1 MSKQIM
7 KKFLENSMPEDPLD
21 CMVEL
26 QDNERCD
33 PTKIRDGSL
42 LFRPSRLVVLNTEKS
57 LVRIQELHE
66 NNQEHS
72 DWNVSQDLIA
82 IQCWT
87 ADQYTD
93 VKKVSKPE
101 MEEIVGD
108 VRDCVCKV
116 VFTKMPNANEMA
128 LFLREGSQ
136 LIESLE
142 TTEEEKVK
150 YYKKLFECSQKGE
163 YRIMRGY
170 ITKIEDNGMV
180 QFLDADL
187 EAKGEV
193 SACRSFYMKNIAE
206 LTVRLV
212 KYVVK

>member
-1 MSKQIM
+1 MSKQVM
-7 KKFLENSMPEDPLD
+7 KKFFENSMPEDQLD

-26 QDNERCD
+26 ADDERCD

-42 LFRPSRLVVLNTEKS
+42 LYRPSRLVVSNAKKS
-57 LVRIQELHE
+57 MVRIQELSE
-66 NNQEHS
+66 DNSE
-72 DWNVSQDLIA
+72 WNVSQDLIA
-82 IQCWT
+82 VQCWT

-101 MEEIVGD
+101 MEEIIGD

-136 LIESLE
+136 LIENLE

-170 ITKIEDNGMV
+170 ITKIEESGMV

>member
-1 MSKQIM
+1 MSKQVM
-7 KKFLENSMPEDPLD
+7 KKFFENSMPEDKLD

-26 QDNERCD
+26 ADDERCD

-42 LFRPSRLVVLNTEKS
+42 LYRPSRLVVSNAKKS
-57 LVRIQELHE
+57 MVRIQELSE
-66 NNQEHS
+66 DNSE
-72 DWNVSQDLIA
+72 WNVSQDLIA
-82 IQCWT
+82 VQCWT

-101 MEEIVGD
+101 MEEIIGD

-136 LIESLE
+136 LIENLE

-170 ITKIEDNGMV
+170 ITKIEESGMV

>member
-1 MSKQIM
+1 MSKQVM
-7 KKFLENSMPEDPLD
+7 KKFFENSMPEDPLD

-26 QDNERCD
+26 ADDERCD

-42 LFRPSRLVVLNTEKS
+42 LYRPSRLVVSNAKKS
-57 LVRIQELHE
+57 MVRIQELSE
-66 NNQEHS
+66 DNS

-82 IQCWT
+82 VQCWT

-101 MEEIVGD
+101 MEEMIGD

-150 YYKKLFECSQKGE
+150 FYKKLFECSQKGE

-170 ITKIEDNGMV
+170 ITKIEESGMV

-193 SACRSFYMKNIAE
+193 SACRSFYMKNITA
-206 LTVRLV
+206 LTLRLV

>member
-1 MSKQIM
+1 MSKQVM
-7 KKFLENSMPEDPLD
+7 KKFFENSMPEDPLD

-26 QDNERCD
+26 ADDERCD

-42 LFRPSRLVVLNTEKS
+42 LYRPSRLVVSNAKKS
-57 LVRIQELHE
+57 MVRIQELSE
-66 NNQEHS
+66 INIDNSE
-72 DWNVSQDLIA
+72 WNVSQDLIA
-82 IQCWT
+82 VQCWT

-93 VKKVSKPE
+93 VKKVSKAE

-170 ITKIEDNGMV
+170 ITKIEDNGMI

-193 SACRSFYMKNIAE
+193 SACRSFYIKNIAE
-206 LTVRLV
+206 LTLRLV

>member
-1 MSKQIM
+1 MSKQVM
-7 KKFLENSMPEDPLD
+7 KKFFENSMPEDPLD

-26 QDNERCD
+26 ADDERCD

-42 LFRPSRLVVLNTEKS
+42 LYRPSRLVVSNAKKS
-57 LVRIQELHE
+57 MVRIQELSE
-66 NNQEHS
+66 DNSE
-72 DWNVSQDLIA
+72 WNVSENLIA

-101 MEEIVGD
+101 MEEIIGD

-150 YYKKLFECSQKGE
+150 FYKKLFECSQKGE

-193 SACRSFYMKNIAE
+193 SACRSFYIKNIAE
-206 LTVRLV
+206 LTLRLV

>member
-1 MSKQIM
+1 MSKQVM
-7 KKFLENSMPEDPLD
+7 KKFFENSMPEDLLD

-26 QDNERCD
+26 ADDERCD

-42 LFRPSRLVVLNTEKS
+42 LYRPSRLVVSNAKKS
-57 LVRIQELHE
+57 MVRIQELSE
-66 NNQEHS
+66 EHS

-82 IQCWT
+82 VQCWT

-101 MEEIVGD
+101 MEEIIGD

-170 ITKIEDNGMV
+170 ITKIEESGMV

-193 SACRSFYMKNIAE
+193 SACRSFYMKNIVE

>member
-101 MEEIVGD
+101 M
-108 VRDCVCKV
+108 
-116 VFTKMPNANEMA
+116 FA
-128 LFLREGSQ
+128 
-136 LIESLE
+136 
-142 TTEEEKVK
+142 
-150 YYKKLFECSQKGE
+150 
-163 YRIMRGY
+163 
-170 ITKIEDNGMV
+170 
-180 QFLDADL
+180 
-187 EAKGEV
+187 
-193 SACRSFYMKNIAE
+193 
-206 LTVRLV
+206 
-212 KYVVK
+212 

>member
-1 MSKQIM
+1 MSKQVM
-7 KKFLENSMPEDPLD
+7 KKFFENSMPEDPLD

-26 QDNERCD
+26 ADDERCD

-42 LFRPSRLVVLNTEKS
+42 LYRPSRLVVSNAKKS
-57 LVRIQELHE
+57 MVRIQELSE
-66 NNQEHS
+66 DNSE
-72 DWNVSQDLIA
+72 WNVSENLIA

-101 MEEIVGD
+101 MEEIIGD

-187 EAKGEV
+187 EAKGDV
-193 SACRSFYMKNIAE
+193 SACRSFYIKNIVE
-206 LTVRLV
+206 LTMRLV

>member
-1 MSKQIM
+1 MSKQVM
-7 KKFLENSMPEDPLD
+7 KKFFENSMPEDPLD

-26 QDNERCD
+26 ADDERCD

-42 LFRPSRLVVLNTEKS
+42 LYRPSRLVVSNAKKS
-57 LVRIQELHE
+57 MVRIQELSE
-66 NNQEHS
+66 DNSE
-72 DWNVSQDLIA
+72 WNVSENLIA

-101 MEEIVGD
+101 MEEIIGD

-128 LFLREGSQ
+128 VFLREGSQ

-170 ITKIEDNGMV
+170 ITKIEDNGMI

-193 SACRSFYMKNIAE
+193 SACRSFYIKNIAE
-206 LTVRLV
+206 LTLRLV

>member
-1 MSKQIM
+1 MSKQVM
-7 KKFLENSMPEDPLD
+7 KKFFENSMPEDPLD

-26 QDNERCD
+26 ADDERCD

-42 LFRPSRLVVLNTEKS
+42 LYRPSRLVVSNAKKS
-57 LVRIQELHE
+57 MVRIQELSE
-66 NNQEHS
+66 DNSE
-72 DWNVSQDLIA
+72 WNVSQDLIA
-82 IQCWT
+82 VQCWT

-101 MEEIVGD
+101 MEEIIGD

-128 LFLREGSQ
+128 VFLREGSQ

-170 ITKIEDNGMV
+170 ITKIEDNGMI

-193 SACRSFYMKNIAE
+193 SACRSFYIKNIAE
-206 LTVRLV
+206 LTLRLV

>member
-1 MSKQIM
+1 MSKQVM
-7 KKFLENSMPEDPLD
+7 KKFFENSMPEDPLD

-26 QDNERCD
+26 QDDERCD

-57 LVRIQELHE
+57 LVRIQELA
-66 NNQEHS
+66 NNS

-150 YYKKLFECSQKGE
+150 FYKKLFECSQKGE

-193 SACRSFYMKNIAE
+193 SACRSFYMKNITA
-206 LTVRLV
+206 LTLRLV

>member
-1 MSKQIM
+1 M
-7 KKFLENSMPEDPLD
+7 KKFFENSMPEDLLD

-26 QDNERCD
+26 QDDERCD

-42 LFRPSRLVVLNTEKS
+42 LYRPSRLVVSNAKKS
-57 LVRIQELHE
+57 MVRIQELSE
-66 NNQEHS
+66 EHS

-82 IQCWT
+82 VQCWT

-101 MEEIVGD
+101 MEEIIGD

-193 SACRSFYMKNIAE
+193 SACRSFYIKNIAE
-206 LTVRLV
+206 LTLRLV

>member
-1 MSKQIM
+1 MSKQVM
-7 KKFLENSMPEDPLD
+7 KKFFENSMPEDPLD

-26 QDNERCD
+26 ADDERCD

-42 LFRPSRLVVLNTEKS
+42 LFRPSRLVVSNAKKS
-57 LVRIQELHE
+57 MVRIQELSE
-66 NNQEHS
+66 EHS
-72 DWNVSQDLIA
+72 EWNVSQDLIA
-82 IQCWT
+82 IQCWS

-101 MEEIVGD
+101 MEEIIGD

-150 YYKKLFECSQKGE
+150 FYKKLFECSQKGE